1 MSHYL
6 KKFLLYIIISL
17 NYGHSFA
24 QNIED
29 INIDAYIADIKQ
41 KIEVA
46 ERQLNDNI
54 LERDRW
60 IKNAK
65 EKGHEI
71 PEELLPSTD
80 STNIWKLKSSL
91 AFFQQ
96 EYSNAIAYSNKC
108 IDYYV
113 EKKDTFN
120 LFVELRSKKNIYAL
134 AHRYEEQLECN
145 KQIVGIA
152 SDLWGKQS
160 DWHGLTL
167 VDLSKNYNELGK
179 YDEALNTAQQALF
192 IFESMGD
199 QNSKI
204 YIECIEALF
213 DVYSQIGDI
222 NGLNDCGGKILSFY
236 EKENGSNSIDYSYWL
251 TRMSIYESRFGL
263 FDKALEHLSK
273 ATDIFRQ
280 NNDEQGYFYCL
291 SIMIAIYS
299 SQHNHTKALE
309 TGYQTLEEIKRKYG
323 ENEQY
328 ATTLSALAL
337 AYNSLG
343 DFENSIHL
351 MKQFFIL
358 KEKLGM
364 QENTVDIEILANMYN
379 NAGQPEDAIELY
391 EKARKIYENTGKS
404 HTRNYASCIGAFCF
418 PYNLLG
424 QHEKQLYYA
433 EKSTEL
439 YSQIVSET
447 DPQYIGALNNLA
459 RAYMDNEQNDKAMEV
474 AHKALDLAAT
484 SGKDSYP
491 YEQTLL
497 EISLLYGRKS
507 SSKELEYAR
516 ERYEI
521 LRNKF
526 GDDGIETN
534 NELERIAIKEMQTDL
549 SAALADGTKC
559 AKKMR
564 ELFVRYFTD
573 LSSSTREMFWNANKQ
588 FLTDGFPVIVSN
600 MPTSEAVGNLY
611 DLSALFAKGVLLNVD
626 QQIPRLVAS
635 KNDSNLSNL
644 YEELKLNKE
653 KLVKWQ
659 QEGDNS
665 QKIMYDSLSIKI
677 NDEERQLMKA
687 LQGSQTFLQPLLI
700 TWRDV
705 QENLKEDE
713 VAIEFLSFLKEGSY
727 VALTLT
733 KDSSPNFTQYTFYDK
748 DFLEINPAEYYT
760 SGRLYEMVWK
770 PLEAILSGKK
780 KIFFSPAGLLHNM
793 GIEYVPGTEKWEMR
807 RLSSTREIVTNNK
820 NDHSNKEA
828 VLYGALNYSITS
840 DSISEANRKMGIN
853 RRSGYYRGFT
863 ELKQFRGGHFS
874 QLDNT
879 GIEIEGIRKHLSSMN
894 YHIQKYI
901 GNNGTE
907 ESFKALSGKPIS
919 IIHLATHGMY
929 VPPSKVEQKQSAR
942 NMNFLYQTSNGLFN
956 ERQEDAAMTH
966 SFLVMAGGNRLL
978 HDESIPVDLDDGI
991 LTASEISNMDLSNTQ
1006 LVVLSA
1012 CETGLGDIS
1021 SEGVMGLQR
1030 GFKKAGVKSIIMSLK
1045 EVPDL
1050 GVMEF
1055 MQSFYEH
1062 LKDSTPIHEA
1072 FNKARTYMKSKY
1084 PDIPDI
1090 WASFVL
1096 LDAF

>member
-1 MSHYL
+1 M
-6 KKFLLYIIISL
+6 KQFLLYIIIILGFSP
-17 NYGHSFA
+17 SSA
-24 QNIED
+24 QNNEE
-29 INIDAYIADIKQ
+29 INIDAYIADIQQ
-41 KIEVA
+41 KIEIA
-46 ERQLNDNI
+46 EHQLNENI
-54 LERDRW
+54 IERDRL

-65 EKGHEI
+65 EKGHEV
-71 PEELLPSTD
+71 PEELLPPTD

-96 EYSNAIAYSNKC
+96 NYNKAIVFSNKC
-108 IDYYV
+108 INYFND
-113 EKKDTFN
+113 KKDTFN
-120 LFVELRSKKNIYAL
+120 VLVELKNQKNNYSL
-134 AHRYEEQLECN
+134 ANRYDDELKCN
-145 KQIVGIA
+145 KQIIEIT
-152 SDLWGKQS
+152 SLLWGKES
-160 DWHGLTL
+160 DLYVLAL
-167 VDLSKNYNELGK
+167 VDLCKNYNELGL
-179 YDEALNTAQQALF
+179 YAEALNTAKQALS
-192 IFESMGD
+192 IFNSLKD
-199 QNSKI
+199 QKSKI

-222 NGLNDCGGKILSFY
+222 NGLNICGGKILSFY
-236 EKENGSNSIDYSYWL
+236 EKENRSNSTDYSYWL
-251 TRMSIYESRFGL
+251 YRMSVYESRFGL
-263 FDKALEHLSK
+263 YDTSLEHLSK
-273 ATDIFRQ
+273 AIDIFRQ
-280 NNDEQGYFYCL
+280 NNDDLGCFYCMNQ
-291 SIMIAIYS
+291 MIGIYS
-299 SQHNHTKALE
+299 LQHNHTKALE

-328 ATTLSALAL
+328 ATTLTALAL
-337 AYNSLG
+337 AYDSLG

-351 MKQFFIL
+351 MKQVFIL

-364 QENTVDIEILANMYN
+364 QENTVDIESLASMYN
-379 NAGQPEDAIELY
+379 DAGQYEDAIEWY
-391 EKARKIYENTGKS
+391 EKARIIYENTGKS
-404 HTRNYASCIGAFCF
+404 NTRNYASCIGAFCF

-424 QHEKQLYYA
+424 QHEKELYYA

-447 DPQYIGALNNLA
+447 DPQYIGALHNLA
-459 RAYMDNEQNDKAMEV
+459 RAYMHNEQNDKAMEV

-497 EISLLYGRKS
+497 LFSLLYGRQS
-507 SSKELEYAR
+507 SFKGLEYAR

-600 MPTSEAVGNLY
+600 MTTSEAVGNLY

-677 NDEERQLMKA
+677 NDEERELMKA

-705 QENLKEDE
+705 QEDLKEDE

-733 KDSSPNFTQYTFYDK
+733 KDSSPTFTQYTFYDK

-770 PLEAILSGKK
+770 PLEAILNGKK

-793 GIEYVPGTEKWEMR
+793 GIEYVPGTEKWEMH
-807 RLSSTREIVTNNK
+807 RLTSTRELVTNNN

-828 VLYGALNYSITS
+828 VLYGALNYSISS

-853 RRSGYYRGFT
+853 RRNGYYRGFT

-879 GIEIEGIRKHLSSMN
+879 GIEIEGIWKHLSSIN

-901 GNNGTE
+901 GNDGTE

-929 VPPSKVEQKQSAR
+929 VPPSKVEQKQSAK
-942 NMNFLYQTSNGLFN
+942 NMNFLYQSSNGLFN
-956 ERQEDAAMTH
+956 EQQEDAAMTH

-978 HDESIPVDLDDGI
+978 HDELIPFDIDDGI

-1055 MQSFYEH
+1055 MQSFYEY
-1062 LKDSTPIHEA
+1062 LKDSTSIHEA
-1072 FNKARTYMKSKY
+1072 FNKAQTYMKSRY